1 MSLSLAVN
9 DYIGQLIFCFSF
21 LFVLGSIWRNVNQ
34 LIDVIL
40 CHNLVWHRSMMFF
53 RTEENLSLMFFW
65 TKKTFLWCFSDENKN
80 LSWYS
85 FGRRKKISLMFFWTK
100 KRPFPDILLPAT
112 YRAIIVM
119 SLRRWERFLS
129 KMMSHINSFLTP
141 LTPAQLS
148 VWRNV
153 RVVGVVSLGT
163 GDLLLPE
170 LLPAT
175 SCATAPPASGATTT
189 KSM

>member
-9 DYIGQLIFCFSF
+9 DYIGHLIFCFAF

-40 CHNLVWHRSMMFF
+40 CHNLVWHRSLMFF
-53 RTEENLSLMFFW
+53 SDGKKLSLMVFW
-65 TKKTFLWCFSDENKN
+65 TKKTFLWYFSDENKN

-85 FGRRKKISLMFFWTK
+85 FGRRKKNFTLFFWTK

-129 KMMSHINSFLTP
+129 KMMSHINSFLTL

-189 KSM
+189 KSL

>member
-1 MSLSLAVN
+1 
-9 DYIGQLIFCFSF
+9 
-21 LFVLGSIWRNVNQ
+21 
-34 LIDVIL
+34 
-40 CHNLVWHRSMMFF
+40 MFF
-53 RTEENLSLMFFW
+53 SDRKKPFPDGFLDEKKPFSDVFRT
-65 TKKTFLWCFSDENKN
+65 KIKTFPEF
-80 LSWYS
+80 
-85 FGRRKKISLMFFWTK
+85 FRMTKKISLMFFWTK

-129 KMMSHINSFLTP
+129 KMMSHINSFFTP

-175 SCATAPPASGATTT
+175 SCATAPPASRATTT
-189 KSM
+189 KSL